1 MEIRGYPALRLL
13 SEGSATTL
21 PSFPQ
26 PGPVEASH
34 SLVLEDATGAGEVN
48 VDVVVGRAQ
57 ISKSFPTPQIL
68 ERPEDVPCL
77 WMDGREQFIL
87 SSESRKGHFICLP
100 LKAAGLRPVRKML
113 EHSDLPS
120 EAFGCG
126 LLITH
131 TQWGQG
137 CLWILKAH
145 KEIMGGSTRAGEG
158 GTVVYRQMPS
168 Q

>member
-13 SEGSATTL
+13 SEGSATTP

-34 SLVLEDATGAGEVN
+34 GLVLEDATGAGEMN

-57 ISKSFPTPQIL
+57 ISKSFPTPQVL

-77 WMDGREQFIL
+77 WVDGREQLIL
-87 SSESRKGHFICLP
+87 SSESWKGHLICLP

-113 EHSDLPS
+113 EHSDLPF

-126 LLITH
+126 LLIIH
-131 TQWGQG
+131 TSGDRAAFG
-137 CLWILKAH
+137 FLRP
-145 KEIMGGSTRAGEG
+145 TR
-158 GTVVYRQMPS
+158 R
-168 Q
+168 